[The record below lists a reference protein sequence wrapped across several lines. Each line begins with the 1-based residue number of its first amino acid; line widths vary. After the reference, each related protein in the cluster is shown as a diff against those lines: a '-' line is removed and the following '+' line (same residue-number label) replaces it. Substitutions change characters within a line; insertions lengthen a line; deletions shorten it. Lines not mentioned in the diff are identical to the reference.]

1 MITAKQ
7 NWWCRGRPQL
17 IEEALAVKNI
27 FMAEALRK
35 KFMVL
40 RGNGPKAWLRFMDD
54 VRAEIKRRHE
64 ANHLAE
70 QELREAKRLGML
82 RLASIAADF
91 EINEK
96 VSEVTVRD
104 LSNKIINEKEL

>member
-17 IEEALAVKNI
+17 IDEALAVKNI

-54 VRAEIKRRHE
+54 VKAELKRRHE
-64 ANHLAE
+64 ANHL
-70 QELREAKRLGML
+70 
-82 RLASIAADF
+82 LASIAADF

-96 VSEVTVRD
+96 AF
-104 LSNKIINEKEL
+104 NEKEYEHERRRHI